1 MKPHRRGLHEILEEY
16 QGDQLERE
24 LALGLGRALIMI
36 PVLSL
41 LLWWGILSVVAPLAA
56 ALLK

>member
-41 LLWWGILSVVAPLAA
+41 LSVVAPLAA